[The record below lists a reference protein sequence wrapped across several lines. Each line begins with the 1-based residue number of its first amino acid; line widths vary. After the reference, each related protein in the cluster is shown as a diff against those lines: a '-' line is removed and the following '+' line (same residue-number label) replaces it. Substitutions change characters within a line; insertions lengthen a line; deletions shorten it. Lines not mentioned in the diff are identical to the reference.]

1 MNKISLT
8 IICLAL
14 LFSSCTKD
22 KLIIDPDNPL
32 IGLWNYSDFRNNT
45 SVYAREQ
52 KFAETQGYI
61 FNSDGSLTE
70 RNIEGWCATPPLS
83 FADNRGEWSIEDDT
97 LITVN
102 VEYWGGRRTYMLD
115 IESVT
120 ADSLRLV
127 YIPVE

>member
-1 MNKISLT
+1 MNKITLT

-14 LFSSCTKD
+14 LLSSCTKD

-32 IGLWNYSDFRNNT
+32 IGLWNYADFQNNT
-45 SVYAREQ
+45 SVYARDQ